1 MDRSGTNGS
10 PLAFSLT
17 WESPS
22 VNEII
27 PALALPHVCFP
38 FLCAFLFEMLEA
50 VVTACLEGQSVCDL
64 CVLHGLRKCVAL
76 FSSKISGR
84 TVTDIIQNIK

>member
-10 PLAFSLT
+10 PLDFPLT

-27 PALALPHVCFP
+27 PTLALHHVCFH
-38 FLCAFLFEMLEA
+38 FLFEFLFDMPGA
-50 VVTACLEGQSVCDL
+50 VDTACLEGQSVCDL
-64 CVLHGLRKCVAL
+64 CVLHGNRKCATL
-76 FSSKISGR
+76 FHSSKMWENG
-84 TVTDIIQNIK
+84 D